1 MYHERETSGI
11 IIITLNLLGG
21 TASVNFNVSVSTSPV
36 TATGNVLYP
45 VHMINYC
52 NCYNILLLEN
62 LDYDT
67 ATLTATFLAGSTIAT
82 VEISIIDDTVVNEE
96 DEVFNL
102 TLNLLP
108 TTDVRVMPGIHS
120 TATVTIIDTSM

>member
-1 MYHERETSGI
+1 
-11 IIITLNLLGG
+11 
-21 TASVNFNVSVSTSPV
+21 
-36 TATGNVLYP
+36 
-45 VHMINYC
+45 MINYC